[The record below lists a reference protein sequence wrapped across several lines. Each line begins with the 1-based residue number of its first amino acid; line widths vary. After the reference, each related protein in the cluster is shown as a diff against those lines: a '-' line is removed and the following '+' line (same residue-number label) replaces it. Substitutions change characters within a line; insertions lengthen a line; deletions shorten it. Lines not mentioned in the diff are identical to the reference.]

1 MPPKVQITSALGLQT
16 RYSEL
21 LTQAP
26 YVDAQSPYLLH
37 KALSTSIRITAGV
50 VKQWWSLYRVA
61 EGEVRLSS
69 AAELEERYG
78 DTIRHYAVEHP
89 TAFKLC
95 KALRQRS
102 PPICISDSSAKQWL
116 KLYGGQAVIADVN
129 SAGHLEMRYGDRNR
143 AHTQFN
149 SPDALASW
157 SVGCESIGAYAGLPA
172 LAHQRLELLREAARH
187 TSCGGALRRAAPVRS
202 VSTSFLIR

>member
-1 MPPKVQITSALGLQT
+1 MTVAIFAQVYGIRMPPKVQITSALGLQT

-37 KALSTSIRITAGV
+37 KALSSSIGITQGI
-50 VKQWWSLYRVA
+50 VKQWWSLHRVS
-61 EGEVRLSS
+61 EGDVRLSS

-95 KALRQRS
+95 KALRQRD
-102 PPICISDSSAKQWL
+102 PPICIGDSSAKQWL
-116 KLYGGQAVIADVN
+116 KSYGGQAVIADVN
-129 SAGHLEMRYGDRNR
+129 SAGQDRK
-143 AHTQFN
+143 
-149 SPDALASW
+149 
-157 SVGCESIGAYAGLPA
+157 SV
-172 LAHQRLELLREAARH
+172 
-187 TSCGGALRRAAPVRS
+187 V
-202 VSTSFLIR
+202 